1 MAPKLVAFLSP
12 EQLHPE
18 KWDDIL
24 KKRQYRIDKEQNM
37 ATTDMYQCRK
47 CKERK
52 CKVSSFQTR
61 SADEPATVFICCV
74 ICKNTWTI

>member
-1 MAPKLVAFLSP
+1 MEEQPKTRR
-12 EQLHPE
+12 E
-18 KWDDIL
+18 K
-24 KKRQYRIDKEQNM
+24 KNEYMRQYRIDKEQNM